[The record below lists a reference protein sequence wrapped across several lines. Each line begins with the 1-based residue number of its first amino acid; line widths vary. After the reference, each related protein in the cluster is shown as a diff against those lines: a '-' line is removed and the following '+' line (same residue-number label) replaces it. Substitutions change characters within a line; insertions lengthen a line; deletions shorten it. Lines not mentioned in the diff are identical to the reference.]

1 MNKERKIKMKEII
14 IGIASGTVAALGMGG
29 GTVLILLLGL
39 FSDMNQHLIQ
49 GTNLI
54 FFIPT
59 SITAIYMNVKNKTI
73 DYKKSGI
80 ITISGIFGAIIGSKL
95 SFKFASNSLKKYF
108 GIFLLFI
115 AFFEIFSLIKQYK
128 VEEKENNK

>member
-1 MNKERKIKMKEII
+1 MKEII
-14 IGIASGTVAALGMGG
+14 IGMLSGTVAALGMGG
-29 GTVLILLLGL
+29 GTVLILLLGM

-59 SITAIYMNVKNKTI
+59 SITAIYMNIKNKTI
-73 DYKKSGI
+73 DYRKSKIIIFSGI
-80 ITISGIFGAIIGSKL
+80 IGAYIGSKL
-95 SFKFASNSLKKYF
+95 SFKFESDNLKKYF

-115 AFFEIFSLIKQYK
+115 AFFEIYSLIKQYK
-128 VEEKENNK
+128 VDKKENNIK

>member
-1 MNKERKIKMKEII
+1 MKEIL

-29 GTVLILLLGL
+29 GTVLIVLLGI
-39 FSDMNQHLIQ
+39 FSNLNQHLIQ

-59 SITAIYMNVKNKTI
+59 SITAIYMNIKNKTI
-73 DYKKSGI
+73 NYSKAKFIIFSGI
-80 ITISGIFGAIIGSKL
+80 IGTIIGSKL
-95 SFKFASNSLKKYF
+95 SFKFESNSLKKYF

-115 AFFEIFSLIKQYK
+115 AIFETYSLIKQYK
-128 VEEKENNK
+128 VDKKENNK

>member
-1 MNKERKIKMKEII
+1 MKEIL

-29 GTVLILLLGL
+29 GTVLILLLGM
-39 FSDMNQHLIQ
+39 FSVMNQHLIQ

-59 SITAIYMNVKNKTI
+59 SITAIYMNIKNKTI

-80 ITISGIFGAIIGSKL
+80 IIFSGIIGAYIGSRL
-95 SFKFASNSLKKYF
+95 SFKFESNLLKKYF

-115 AFFEIFSLIKQYK
+115 AVFEIYSVIKQYK
-128 VEEKENNK
+128 VDKKENNKKRVFDK